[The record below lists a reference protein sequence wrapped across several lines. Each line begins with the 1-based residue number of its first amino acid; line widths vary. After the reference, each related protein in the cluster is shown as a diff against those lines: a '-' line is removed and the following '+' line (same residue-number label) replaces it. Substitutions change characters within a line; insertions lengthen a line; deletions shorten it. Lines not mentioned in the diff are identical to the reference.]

1 MACTTERIFKI
12 GENVGAL
19 GDEGR
24 VLSVYSIGAG
34 TEGRLN
40 AETTANGWP
49 DGRYSIGVNIGAGI
63 VHRGSRAEMADVTD

>member
-1 MACTTERIFKI
+1 MGQADGKINKMAEGVMKI
-12 GENVGAL
+12 ADSDITYKSSHVI
-19 GDEGR
+19 R
-24 VLSVYSIGAG
+24 
-34 TEGRLN
+34 